1 MRTSLRRRGGRRG
14 TAEPGC
20 CARIGVRASARQNR
34 MQFKNTSDVTVRTD
48 TNKHTTGGELHAKL
62 GGDEQQARTQSPQVW
77 RRPEG
82 PEGLAA
88 VPVGGGGAWQGYS
101 QRPSPTGVEGTGG
114 SGGPG
119 RGAGGWRQGQGGP
132 RDRPLRAFRLAC
144 GDLAGGPPPTGTHSS
159 PAQQGT
165 QSSPAQRADGA
176 SGTRNTRGAHKA
188 ALRNWA
194 ASRPTAQL
202 ARSAILKS
210 PGHPQCRRRN
220 APRARQATPR

>member
-62 GGDEQQARTQSPQVW
+62 GGNEQQARTQSPQVW

-144 GDLAGGPPPTGTHSS
+144 GDLAGGPPPTGTHSGRAPQPGP
-159 PAQQGT
+159 PAPGT
-165 QSSPAQRADGA
+165 PV
-176 SGTRNTRGAHKA
+176 AHTNQN
-188 ALRNWA
+188 LRNWA
-194 ASRPTAQL
+194 ASRPTVRS
-202 ARSAILKS
+202 ARHAILKS

>member
-144 GDLAGGPPPTGTHSS
+144 GDLAGGPPPTGTHSGRAPQPGP
-159 PAQQGT
+159 PAPGT
-165 QSSPAQRADGA
+165 PVGHAKQPGPAGHAKQPGPAGV
-176 SGTRNTRGAHKA
+176 TNQN
-188 ALRNWA
+188 LRNWE
-194 ASRPTAQL
+194 ASRST
-202 ARSAILKS
+202 ARSAGNAIL
-210 PGHPQCRRRN
+210 
-220 APRARQATPR
+220 